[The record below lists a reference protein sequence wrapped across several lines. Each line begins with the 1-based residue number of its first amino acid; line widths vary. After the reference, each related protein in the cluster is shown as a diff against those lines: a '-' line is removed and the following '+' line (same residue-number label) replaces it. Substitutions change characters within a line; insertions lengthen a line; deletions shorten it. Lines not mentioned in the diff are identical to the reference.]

1 MKCLTAALLSCVFT
15 FGVTIAQ
22 AETSQT
28 ETPLID
34 THIHYSH
41 DAWTITPPKKA
52 ISILRDAGL
61 QKAFVSSSSDEGT
74 QMLYAE
80 APDLIVP
87 VLRPYRW
94 RGETGTWFRD
104 ESVIPMLEELLAK
117 NTYAGIGEFHI
128 YGDNANLPVMRRVVE
143 LASEYQIFLH
153 LHGDSDA
160 VEHVFAQDPNAKIL
174 WAHSGFDDP
183 YTIADMLKRYPNL
196 TADLAFRNE
205 HASNGKVE
213 SEWRELFLAF
223 PDRIM
228 VGTDTFSPERWYYII
243 DHADWS
249 REWLADLP
257 KDVAEKIAY
266 KNALALAE
274 WALHE

>member
-1 MKCLTAALLSCVFT
+1 MKYLTASLLSCVFT
-15 FGVTIAQ
+15 FGFTFAQ
-22 AETSQT
+22 AET
-28 ETPLID
+28 PIID

-52 ISILRDAGL
+52 IGILRDAGL

-143 LASEYQIFLH
+143 LASEYQLFLH

>member
-1 MKCLTAALLSCVFT
+1 MKCLTASLLSCVFT
-15 FGVTIAQ
+15 FGFTNAQ
-22 AETSQT
+22 AETSQA
-28 ETPLID
+28 ETPIID

-52 ISILRDAGL
+52 IGILRDAGL

-143 LASEYQIFLH
+143 LASEYQLFLH

-274 WALHE
+274 WALPE

>member
-1 MKCLTAALLSCVFT
+1 MKYLTASLLSCVFT
-15 FGVTIAQ
+15 FGFTMSQ
-22 AETSQT
+22 AETSQA
-28 ETPLID
+28 ETPIID

-41 DAWTITPPKKA
+41 DAWSITPPKKA
-52 ISILRDAGL
+52 IGILRDAGL

-87 VLRPYRW
+87 VLRPYRK

-104 ESVIPMLEELLAK
+104 ESVIPMLENLLAK
-117 NTYAGIGEFHI
+117 NTYAGIGEFHV
-128 YGDNANLPVMRRVVE
+128 YGDNANLPVIRRVVE
-143 LASEYQIFLH
+143 LAAEYRLFLH
-153 LHGDSDA
+153 LHGDSEA
-160 VEHVFAQDPNAKIL
+160 VENVFQQDPNAKVL
-174 WAHSGFDDP
+174 WAHSGFDEPSDI
-183 YTIADMLKRYPNL
+183 TRMLEKYPNL

-205 HASNGKVE
+205 HAYNGKVQ
-213 SEWRELFLAF
+213 SGWRELFLAF

-257 KDVAEKIAY
+257 KEVAEKIAY
-266 KNALALAE
+266 KNALALSE
-274 WALHE
+274 WALPE